1 MTMRNGVYSFKPN
14 DAWIGVDLDGTIAF
28 YEKWEHSMKIGAM
41 IEGMTQIVLQHLS
54 AGQRVK
60 IFTARMA
67 HVEEAEEIQSG
78 IQDWL
83 EANGLPRL
91 EVTNIKDFKMLT
103 LYDDRAMQVIPN
115 KGITLDSAFS
125 ELWSQHEALKA
136 EYDELK
142 FRMDGLEK

>member
-14 DAWIGVDLDGTIAF
+14 DPWIGVDLDATLAF
-28 YEKWEHSMKIGAM
+28 YEKWEHSMKIRAM
-41 IEGMTQIVLQHLS
+41 IEGMKQIVLQHLS

-67 HVEEAEEIQSG
+67 HVDEAEEIQTG

-83 EANGLPRL
+83 EENGLPRL
-91 EVTNIKDFKMLT
+91 EATNIKDYKMLT
-103 LYDDRAMQVIPN
+103 LYDDRAMQVLPN

-136 EYDELK
+136 AYDELK
-142 FRMDGLEK
+142 HRMDGLEK